1 MEEKVEKALGQ
12 IKMTS
17 AHADG
22 PLTSPQFDVPK
33 AVGVGEQL
41 SIENVPLVEVEKK
54 NNLETTAVVEEQQK
68 KESIR

>member
-12 IKMTS
+12 IKMTP

-22 PLTSPQFDVPK
+22 HLISPQSDVPK
-33 AVGVGEQL
+33 ALGEQL
-41 SIENVPLVEVEKK
+41 SIENVPLVEAEKK
-54 NNLETTAVVEEQQK
+54 DNLKSTVVVKEQQK